1 MALTP
6 GLLLASRYR
15 LNRRIAIGG
24 MGEVWAATDRT
35 LGRSIAVKILK
46 PELTSDP
53 EFVDRFRVEAQIT
66 ASLNN
71 PGIAAVY
78 DYGETSSHPDGPK
91 DTAFLVMELVSGEAL
106 SSVLARTPRIPVDR
120 VLDVL
125 EQSGRA
131 LQEAHARGLIHRDIK
146 PGNILITPA
155 GQVKITDFGIAKV
168 AHQVPVTKSG
178 LVMGTA
184 QYLSPEQAGGGAA
197 SPASD
202 VYALAIVGY
211 ECLAGFRPFS
221 GDNPVIVAM
230 AQIRN
235 APPPLPADVPAPVAE
250 LIMHGLI
257 KDPGQRYPDGES
269 FANAVAAVRAGFARP
284 PVGAFSLSKT
294 GPHPTAVFPSVPVN
308 VPSGPAVAPRNSPPR
323 SSAPAFNPSGGTAA
337 PVRQSARPPQNRPA
351 FQRAPRH
358 TGVAVL
364 IALLILILV
373 VAGGTAMYLSAAAGP
388 GQENP
393 RATNTAARASTL
405 DALQP
410 SAADSPPSGVFT
422 VGIPAGSDVSAVR
435 PDRDFDLK
443 GSQVGGR
450 SISPDC
456 SPSVAHTA
464 TTPGIP
470 GSAVPHPGG
479 SRADRAEPGG
489 PVGLT
494 KASPQNCKNEMLN

>member
-35 LGRSIAVKILK
+35 LGRSVAVKILR

-78 DYGETSSHPDGPK
+78 DYGETSSYPDGPK

-235 APPPLPADVPAPVAE
+235 APPPLPPDIPAPVAE

-294 GPHPTAVFPSVPVN
+294 GPHPTAVFPSVPVTALSAP
-308 VPSGPAVAPRNSPPR
+308 VAGPSGAAPRNSTPRNPVPIFHPPGVTAMHVGQPPR
-323 SSAPAFNPSGGTAA
+323 S
-337 PVRQSARPPQNRPA
+337 PQNRPA

-373 VAGGTAMYLSAAAGP
+373 VAGGTAMYLGAAAGA
-388 GQENP
+388 GQKDSG
-393 RATNTAARASTL
+393 ATSTTVEASTL

-410 SAADSPPSGVFT
+410 AAAELPTADISASCIPADSE
-422 VGIPAGSDVSAVR
+422 VSAVR
-435 PDRDFDLK
+435 PKCDFDLK
-443 GSQVGGR
+443 GSSAGGSSIAPDR
-450 SISPDC
+450 SLSA
-456 SPSVAHTA
+456 AHIA
-464 TTPGIP
+464 TTPTTSGIWW
-470 GSAVPHPGG
+470 GASG
-479 SRADRAEPGG
+479 SR
-489 PVGLT
+489 LW
-494 KASPQNCKNEMLN
+494 